1 MDKFSSGGYTYFK
14 LHIPCPVC
22 RELGRNTPQSNW
34 IHPTK
39 NCGAEIYIGDDA
51 NYFCKKCNHKS
62 HIKGWKYECPTH
74 SKPDTS
80 DDYYVGIGSSAA
92 IGEVAGCAGMM
103 VSAVGNQWL
112 IKLIE
117 NLGDY

>member
-1 MDKFSSGGYTYFK
+1 MDKFSNGGNTYFT
-14 LHIPCPVC
+14 LHIQCPVC

-34 IHPTK
+34 IHATN

-62 HIKGWKYECPTH
+62 HIKEWKYKCPSH
-74 SKPDTS
+74 SNS
-80 DDYYVGIGSSAA
+80 DDDYVGVGSSATIA
-92 IGEVAGCAGMM
+92 EVVACAGMM

-112 IKLIE
+112 IKCLE
-117 NLGDY
+117 NLGDW